1 MFNFEK
7 LDAWQLAIDF
17 ADLTYRISKEFP
29 TDERFGLTSQ
39 LRRAAVSVSA
49 NLAEGNGRGS
59 TKDFAHFIQIAFGS
73 LMECVSHL
81 TIAQRQR
88 FISDADYREAYGT
101 AERLGRVLSGLRRSI
116 HPPEP

>member
-7 LDAWQLAIDF
+7 LEAWQLAIDF
-17 ADLTYRISKEFP
+17 ADLIYRITKEFP
-29 TDERFGLTSQ
+29 ADERFGLTSQ

-49 NLAEGNGRGS
+49 NLAEGSGRGTS
-59 TKDFAHFIQIAFGS
+59 RDFTHFIQIAFGS

-88 FISDADYREAYGT
+88 FLSETAFREAYDT
-101 AERLGRVLSGLRRSI
+101 AERLGKVLSGLRRSI
-116 HPPEP
+116 RPPEH

>member
-17 ADLTYRISKEFP
+17 ADLIYRITKEFP
-29 TDERFGLTSQ
+29 SDERFGLTSQ
-39 LRRAAVSVSA
+39 LRRAAVSISS

-59 TKDFAHFIQIAFGS
+59 SKDFAHFIQIAFGS
-73 LMECVSHL
+73 LMECVSQL
-81 TIAQRQR
+81 TIANRQR
-88 FISDADYREAYGT
+88 FLPDAEFRQAYET

-116 HPPEP
+116 HPPES